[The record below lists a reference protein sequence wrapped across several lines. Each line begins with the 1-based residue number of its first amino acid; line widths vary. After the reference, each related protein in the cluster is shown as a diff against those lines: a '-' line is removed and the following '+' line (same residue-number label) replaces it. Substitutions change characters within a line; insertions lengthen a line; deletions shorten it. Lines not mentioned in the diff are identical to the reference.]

1 MLIRALITVFV
12 MLCVVELQSC
22 CLPSQNELHGIAESF
37 YNKGKAT
44 TINGRSAVIN
54 QISIVNIRKYTCDS
68 LAAYVRLK
76 GVYSESEG
84 TAGKNFDIARRLII
98 VKRSDEFQVVN
109 EVIEE

>member
-1 MLIRALITVFV
+1 MLF
-12 MLCVVELQSC
+12 VVELQSC
-22 CLPSQNELHGIAESF
+22 CLPSQNELQHIAKSF
-37 YNKGKAT
+37 YDTEVT

-76 GVYSESEG
+76 GMYSQSDGTEG
-84 TAGKNFDIARRLII
+84 KDFDIARRLTI
-98 VKRSDEFQVVN
+98 VKRGDEFQVVN